1 MEIDDELVAERELKE
16 KCFHV
21 WNALRKKAVFIR
33 TFGALPRF
41 AVPTP
46 EYDRRWME
54 SWVDDADV
62 NDVRQRMLKY
72 CPRRFWLQLNGD
84 PKGECYWVSATRR
97 FCAFATGS
105 GCLTASLLTHSA
117 QTLAGAWRGACEGAN
132 RSCTGS
138 EMASGATAITLTRRV
153 RFCGCGSGWPD
164 VES

>member
-46 EYDRRWME
+46 EYDRRCME

-84 PKGECYWVSATRR
+84 PKGECYAPFLCVCYWVGLPYGKFVDVLGPDFGRR
-97 FCAFATGS
+97 
-105 GCLTASLLTHSA
+105 
-117 QTLAGAWRGACEGAN
+117 LAWGLR
-132 RSCTGS
+132 GS
-138 EMASGATAITLTRRV
+138 ESFVHREKDGLKRHSKYLNSALWVWLDPSGVAPWATP
-153 RFCGCGSGWPD
+153 GSY
-164 VES
+164 